1 MAELQ
6 YSPLLDPRQD
16 NSGSPFLL
24 EILRNSPRT
33 FARSREE
40 RSLPILVELTAC
52 LASSR
57 HLIVC
62 FPAILD
68 QSDGRLQIDPT
79 KLCDLEI
86 RTATIAKNAQ
96 AKTRIGVFEHTIS
109 CSHQG
114 CF

>member
-1 MAELQ
+1 MGGTVSNLKKLFQTILPMAEFQ

-24 EILRNSPRT
+24 EIRRNSPRT

-62 FPAILD
+62 FPAILGHSHE
-68 QSDGRLQIDPT
+68 SDLSNLLNGGWPMINP
-79 KLCDLEI
+79 
-86 RTATIAKNAQ
+86 
-96 AKTRIGVFEHTIS
+96 F
-109 CSHQG
+109 
-114 CF
+114 